1 MDINKERMKSI
12 TTANSLVE
20 CLRNII
26 ESELDKDEYNADYH
40 LVDVLIETNELI
52 ALTVEM
58 LDKRIL

>member
-20 CLRNII
+20 CLRIII
-26 ESELDKDEYNADYH
+26 ESELDKDENNADYH

-52 ALTVEM
+52 TLTVEM

>member
-12 TTANSLVE
+12 ATANSLIE

-26 ESELDKDEYNADYH
+26 ESELDKDENNADYH

-52 ALTVEM
+52 ALAVEM